1 MAVAWCREEDVT
13 LVSHLT
19 PDKLWMVGE
28 LCLRW
33 RGPVSLALWVN
44 ATEDLETRRS
54 ETTFLARRNGCRP
67 FALTLAVDSGE
78 SYPVNRLRNM
88 ALAAVNTSH
97 HLVSDMDFLPSN
109 GLRTVARKRLM
120 TFFDNK
126 VAYVVPAFQKRG
138 GNCQSV
144 SSCRRRVE
152 PLSLNIPKTFESLK
166 DCLTTKDCIA
176 FQSDNSPTS
185 HSTTDLEV
193 WLEQTDFR
201 EIPCFRSSRYE
212 PYLIVNHKESPNYD
226 ERFQGYGKNKIQHV
240 AHLRY
245 LGFTFSVLPKHFL
258 VHVPHPRSAA
268 KKLWSQDFDIHHS
281 VDHLYDT
288 FLDEL
293 AMLHHL
299 TPTVKLCG
307 AKRTTSSSSFLR
319 GGKHIGEDHRRR
331 KLTGQQ
337 NSQGGFTPDSLTTP
351 SSTTATVAVAR
362 IMTTSRMT
370 PAEEKRHYA
379 YDDLREDDQTA
390 RQ

>member
-1 MAVAWCREEDVT
+1 MGFKKEVYGGAEHTFFPPGAFLFSYVEEMRLRCCCCLFMAVAWCREEDVT

-138 GNCQSV
+138 GNCKSV

-152 PLSLNIPKTFESLK
+152 PLSLNIPKTFQSLK
-166 DCLTTKDCIA
+166 DCLA
-176 FQSDNSPTS
+176 
-185 HSTTDLEV
+185 LVEEEV
-193 WLEQTDFR
+193 
-201 EIPCFRSSRYE
+201 
-212 PYLIVNHKESPNYD
+212 
-226 ERFQGYGKNKIQHV
+226 
-240 AHLRY
+240 A
-245 LGFTFSVLPKHFL
+245 
-258 VHVPHPRSAA
+258 
-268 KKLWSQDFDIHHS
+268 
-281 VDHLYDT
+281 
-288 FLDEL
+288 
-293 AMLHHL
+293 
-299 TPTVKLCG
+299 
-307 AKRTTSSSSFLR
+307 
-319 GGKHIGEDHRRR
+319 
-331 KLTGQQ
+331 
-337 NSQGGFTPDSLTTP
+337 
-351 SSTTATVAVAR
+351 
-362 IMTTSRMT
+362 
-370 PAEEKRHYA
+370 
-379 YDDLREDDQTA
+379 
-390 RQ
+390 